1 MTTAQ
6 ETNGTEYLL
15 ACEAIRQQLCSYGR
29 AIDRRDWTLLRQV
42 WHPDGTLDYS
52 LPGVVTPDQLIEAL
66 RSSANPEDVWLH
78 PLVHISIEVQGDKA
92 ASEAYASTRAY
103 HRLSKTSVRETL
115 IHARYFDT
123 WSRRD
128 GRWAIDHRKAI
139 TDISITR
146 EIEGVVRMSQGKP
159 DRSDPS
165 YAVFD
170 ALGATPSG

>member
-1 MTTAQ
+1 MTAS
-6 ETNGTEYLL
+6 EDAAGVDYLL
-15 ACEAIRQQLCSYGR
+15 ACECIRQQLCRYGR
-29 AIDRRDWTLLRQV
+29 AIDRRDWDLFRQI

-52 LPGVVTPDQLIEAL
+52 LPGVTTPDQLIEAL
-66 RSSANPEDVWLH
+66 RSSNNLEDVWLH
-78 PLVHISIEVQGDKA
+78 PLVHVSIEVKGSRA
-92 ASEAYASTRAY
+92 ASEAYAATRAY

-123 WSRRD
+123 WCRRD
-128 GRWAIDHRKAI
+128 GRWAIAHRKAI

-170 ALGATPSG
+170 AFCIDPS

>member
-1 MTTAQ
+1 MTAD
-6 ETNGTEYLL
+6 EGTMGLDHLL

-29 AIDRRDWTLLRQV
+29 GIDRRDWPLMRSV
-42 WHPDGTLDYS
+42 WHRDGTLDYS
-52 LPGVVTPDQLIEAL
+52 LPGVVTPDQLIETL
-66 RSSANPEDVWLH
+66 RSSDNPKDVWLH
-78 PLVHISIEVQGDKA
+78 PLVHVSIQVKGNRA
-92 ASEAYASTRAY
+92 ASEAYAATRAY
-103 HRLSKTSVRETL
+103 RRLSTTSVRETL
-115 IHARYFDT
+115 IHARYLDV
-123 WSRRD
+123 WSKRD

-170 ALGATPSG
+170 ALGSS